1 MNDPAVASESESAA
15 DFAARASAGSPAT
28 DIATVAEASGPRPA
42 DMDSSRTETSSIDTD
57 PDRNRQSDVG
67 AERSDSTAIEADPAS
82 HSNDLENAVW
92 AGGGDSVEVEATS
105 PETKVDE
112 VSVADTQAVAAPGA
126 DVSRETTADVAT
138 DVATET
144 EAIDRTTV
152 VGRREVARILTVS
165 NQKGGVGKTT
175 TTVNLAAAMAMTGLR
190 VLVIDLDPQGN
201 ASTGLGIP
209 HQAGTPSTYN
219 VIVDKAPL
227 SEVVQPVQAPGV
239 PTELLYCVPATP
251 DLAGAEVEL
260 AGVMVGREFRLKQA
274 ITAFLDEH
282 TGESSF
288 DYVLVD
294 CPPSLG
300 LLTVNALAAA
310 GEVLIPVQCEYYALE
325 GLGQLLETVDLIKGY
340 LNPALEVSTMLLT
353 MFDARTKLA
362 GQVVDDV
369 REHFGEVVMRTII
382 PRSVKVSEAP
392 SYGLSVMSYD
402 PGSRGAEAYAAA
414 ARELVGRR

>member
-1 MNDPAVASESESAA
+1 M
-15 DFAARASAGSPAT
+15 
-28 DIATVAEASGPRPA
+28 
-42 DMDSSRTETSSIDTD
+42 
-57 PDRNRQSDVG
+57 
-67 AERSDSTAIEADPAS
+67 
-82 HSNDLENAVW
+82 W

>member
-1 MNDPAVASESESAA
+1 MDTPASNTEAAAQALDSDVVEMDSARSARSTIGVDPGRDSQSDLAA
-15 DFAARASAGSPAT
+15 DRCDSAGVEADLTSRTDGAEWNAASAYSDDSEGDETQLPGVETEGVVVVDAQ
-28 DIATVAEASGPRPA
+28 ASAVP
-42 DMDSSRTETSSIDTD
+42 S
-57 PDRNRQSDVG
+57 VG
-67 AERSDSTAIEADPAS
+67 
-82 HSNDLENAVW
+82 
-92 AGGGDSVEVEATS
+92 
-105 PETKVDE
+105 
-112 VSVADTQAVAAPGA
+112 
-126 DVSRETTADVAT
+126 VSRETAAEVAI
-138 DVATET
+138 DGDAEVET
-144 EAIDRTTV
+144 VDRTTV
-152 VGRREVARILTVS
+152 VGRREVARILTIS

-175 TTVNLAAAMAMTGLR
+175 TTVNLAAALAMTGLK

-239 PTELLYCVPATP
+239 PADLLYCVPATS

-274 ITAFLDEH
+274 ITAFLDEY
-282 TGESSF
+282 TGESTF